1 MPLEIPL
8 DGPECP
14 KKKKRVLRKRERT
27 ATLLLVIEWI

>member
-14 KKKKRVLRKRERT
+14 KKKKMVLRKRERT